1 MADDEFKGEFDFGFN
16 LVDEDELETDF
27 YELFRVENGVVQQ
40 LQTQTVDVTDA
51 AKNIEKDLLQTDA
64 KLNTLYNAIQPLLRN
79 LTENPEKE
87 YVYWPDR
94 VEKVRAFK
102 EHLDKIYKGN

>member
-16 LVDEDELETDF
+16 LVDEDELE
-27 YELFRVENGVVQQ
+27 VVQQ